1 MCVFNSLFV
10 ASILI
15 FDVAVVSIVCAG
27 LVKAIGPMP
36 WRRPIGAWSRLGEA
50 TRLLWRVGS
59 RSRVSTASC
68 VLLGGSRAAAGATV
82 RLFGASPVAVW
93 SRSRSGAPGWRIAW
107 RGSLLLQC
115 LGWFF
120 AWRRGRATAWSW
132 VTSWCWSPRSLVVW
146 LDCYVACLALKRQKM
161 FHEYFVCC
169 INSYTNNPKG

>member
-59 RSRVSTASC
+59 RSRVSAASC
-68 VLLGGSRAAAGATV
+68 VWGIASGCGSGCATFWRVSCRRLIAIAIWSAWLANSLARLSPYPVPWLIFCVATRAIDCVIVSDFVMLIASIACSLTWLLCSLSRPKETKNV
-82 RLFGASPVAVW
+82 SWIFRL
-93 SRSRSGAPGWRIAW
+93 
-107 RGSLLLQC
+107 LHQ
-115 LGWFF
+115 
-120 AWRRGRATAWSW
+120 
-132 VTSWCWSPRSLVVW
+132 
-146 LDCYVACLALKRQKM
+146 
-161 FHEYFVCC
+161 
-169 INSYTNNPKG
+169 